1 MTTRRR
7 APTAEQSA
15 RAAERR
21 EKFRDLARKIAAL
34 SDAERSELVVR
45 AGAVLT
51 CEGRAL
57 SLVNTLSL
65 VMQRPGVSV
74 VGGFWQW
81 KRCGRRVRKGETGLS
96 LWIPRVG
103 KVEGSAADG
112 PADLSYGGEPI
123 GDAAG
128 QRAAPSRRFIVGTVF
143 DVSQTDPEPAPGTSP
158 GEVHDGADVEAG
170 ELAAV

>member
-21 EKFRDLARKIAAL
+21 EKFRELARKIAAL
-34 SDAERSELVVR
+34 PDAERSELVMR

-57 SLVNTLSL
+57 SQVNTLSL
-65 VMQRPGVSV
+65 VMQRPAVSM

-81 KRCGRRVRKGETGLS
+81 KRAGRRVRKGECGLS
-96 LWIPRVG
+96 IWIPRIG
-103 KVEGSAADG
+103 KVDGSAADG
-112 PADLSYGGEPI
+112 PADVSHGGEPI
-123 GDAAG
+123 DSAAG
-128 QRAAPSRRFIVGTVF
+128 AAKSPGRRFIIGTVF
-143 DVSQTDPEPAPGTSP
+143 DVSQTDPEPAPGTSQD
-158 GEVHDGADVEAG
+158 DGADVEAG